1 MQGEFEDTKGVIRI
15 GKSKK
20 DRQHNGK
27 KRTNNDL
34 QNIKQKTKARV
45 TRIQLGTLLNVPSLY
60 MVLYPERSVREN
72 NFRIGNFF
80 PKQKT
85 ELDLVISF
93 PNRFLVNLLKL
104 EKIKK
109 LNYSD
114 QTIIQSIVNKI
125 LQYHNNVDV
134 QLSA

>member
-1 MQGEFEDTKGVIRI
+1 
-15 GKSKK
+15 
-20 DRQHNGK
+20 
-27 KRTNNDL
+27 
-34 QNIKQKTKARV
+34 
-45 TRIQLGTLLNVPSLY
+45 